1 MSYPTITVASIRALQ
16 ELLSNVPPATSSSCS
31 SLTVSG
37 FWISSLMVVVV
48 FYLIWLVL
56 VLIGLE
62 FSERR
67 ILRRQH
73 IVVCAEEASG
83 HVFEFRIREM
93 CCVIRKILRQHD
105 IHEVVCLS

>member
-37 FWISSLMVVVV
+37 FWISSLMVVV
-48 FYLIWLVL
+48 FYFFGWCWCYRT
-56 VLIGLE
+56 GA
-62 FSERR
+62 SERR
-67 ILRRQH
+67 ILWRQH
-73 IVVCAEEASG
+73 IVVCGQESSR

-93 CCVIRKILRQHD
+93 CCVIGEILRQHD